1 MASSSGV
8 TPTAAANTAAPLPAQ
23 TPEQAAFDL
32 VGARTGIE
40 SALSNYVGPYVTEML
55 GRGQAL
61 ASQPYEAY
69 TGTLTAGPSNLQ
81 QTAFQGL
88 ASLAV
93 PTQEMGAFAPQSF
106 TDAGVS
112 QQYMNPFVQQALQPQ
127 LEELRRQTDIARIAN
142 AGRMTKAGAFGGGR
156 QAVYDAE
163 LDRALLDKT
172 AQVTGQGL
180 RDAYNQAAN
189 QFNIEQGRGQ
199 TAQDA
204 ANMFGLTALQR
215 QADLG
220 NVQRAIESEGI
231 AADIQQFENEL
242 AFPYK
247 QTQYMQALLQ
257 NLPLRSQDYTYAEP
271 SRLEQFLAGTGG
283 ISQLNKALFGGDS
296 GGIGGILSKLGG
308 SVMDAVGG
316 GLGDLFVSGFGDDV
330 INTFDFSGPITEDS
344 DTGSFITD
352 RNNRTIFFE

>member
-1 MASSSGV
+1 MGAPAGV

-32 VGARTGIE
+32 VGTRTGIE

-69 TGTLTAGPSNLQ
+69 TGTLTAGPSDLQ

-127 LEELRRQTDIARIAN
+127 LEELRRQTDIARIAK

-189 QFNIEQGRGQ
+189 QFNIEQGRRQ

-247 QTQYMQALLQ
+247 QTQYMQSLLQ
-257 NLPLRSQDYTYAEP
+257 N
-271 SRLEQFLAGTGG
+271 
-283 ISQLNKALFGGDS
+283 
-296 GGIGGILSKLGG
+296 
-308 SVMDAVGG
+308 
-316 GLGDLFVSGFGDDV
+316 
-330 INTFDFSGPITEDS
+330 FS
-344 DTGSFITD
+344 
-352 RNNRTIFFE
+352 